1 MSSPKS
7 AGGRPAKFAEPSRPV
22 TVTLP
27 ERTLQDLE
35 TIGPDRGSAIVKL
48 VDAVLARE
56 EGRPSVE
63 VTRVGPDTGLII
75 VGPSSR
81 LRRIPFLHMVEIA
94 PARFLL
100 ALEPGHDF
108 RSLELAIQDLLEES
122 DEPQSAEH
130 SMLASLI
137 EHIKRLR
144 KSAQVSM
151 AEILFVRL
159 ACAVVAFLPQGA

>member
-1 MSSPKS
+1 MSIPKS
-7 AGGRPAKFAEPSRPV
+7 VGGRPAKFAEPSRPV

-27 ERTLQDLE
+27 ERTLQELE
-35 TIGPDRGSAIVKL
+35 AIGPDRGSAIVKL
-48 VDAVLARE
+48 VDAVMDRE
-56 EGRPSVE
+56 RGRPSVE
-63 VTRVGPDTGLII
+63 VTKVGPETGLII

-100 ALEPGHDF
+100 ALKPGHDF
-108 RSLELAIQDLLEES
+108 RSLELAIQDLL
-122 DEPQSAEH
+122 DEPDVTH
-130 SMLASLI
+130 SPEQTMLTSLV

-159 ACAVVAFLPQGA
+159 AWVVLAWMPEAV